1 MADLNNLLDEIN
13 HRDEHDDDDGNDA
26 SSTHHNATAQ
36 DPPARSAIP
45 AALEAALH
53 QQQQQRDQ
61 SGGTHHDDDINN
73 VDITSHLPDQ
83 EYEQLKSLY
92 CQELVAPELLPA
104 DIEAVSL
111 HVDLLEGQEE
121 TVQHLLQRSSS
132 SPDNNDDGEAAG
144 ELAGLMAQITK
155 MDLDRTRYMLV
166 DLARVRMAKME
177 NHALFNWREM
187 RDRLTEEEV
196 SCFKNTCVYECR
208 RRMARSVLLMA
219 MFGVADMS
227 FYLIRKIAKLQ
238 NCKTTNTA
246 PTTFQKQTIYTHIHT
261 TQSS

>member
-13 HRDEHDDDDGNDA
+13 NRDEHDDDDDDDA

-61 SGGTHHDDDINN
+61 SSGTHHDDINN
-73 VDITSHLPDQ
+73 VDIASHLPDQ

-111 HVDLLEGQEE
+111 HVDLLDGQEE

-132 SPDNNDDGEAAG
+132 SSPDNNNDDGEAAG

-196 SCFKNTCVYECR
+196 SLRICVYVNVEEE
-208 RRMARSVLLMA
+208 
-219 MFGVADMS
+219 
-227 FYLIRKIAKLQ
+227 
-238 NCKTTNTA
+238 
-246 PTTFQKQTIYTHIHT
+246 
-261 TQSS
+261 